1 MADSVTSSPITQHE
15 DLDPARVR
23 VINEPA
29 GMMLDWLRDVIYRYF
44 LVLRAVNPGLA
55 PPVRALLL
63 LCPSLLHTDVAG
75 CASSCPRLS
84 RQRARSWVV
93 AWSWATTCSTSATRS
108 RGRPS
113 PPCSSS
119 SPAAVDAGVQVHP
132 PLRTLPHAAAP
143 ARVQARGVA
152 GGDRCGAKAMVVGAA
167 SPPASATERELRT
180 CGGGEGTGQ
189 GSRRTSWCPV
199 PARRP

>member
-63 LCPSLLHTDVAG
+63 LCPSLLNTDPTLP
-75 CASSCPRLS
+75 CALPVVPPA
-84 RQRARSWVV
+84 ARVSH
-93 AWSWATTCSTSATRS
+93 A
-108 RGRPS
+108 RGR
-113 PPCSSS
+113 
-119 SPAAVDAGVQVHP
+119 GH
-132 PLRTLPHAAAP
+132 
-143 ARVQARGVA
+143 G
-152 GGDRCGAKAMVVGAA
+152 
-167 SPPASATERELRT
+167 
-180 CGGGEGTGQ
+180 
-189 GSRRTSWCPV
+189 
-199 PARRP
+199 